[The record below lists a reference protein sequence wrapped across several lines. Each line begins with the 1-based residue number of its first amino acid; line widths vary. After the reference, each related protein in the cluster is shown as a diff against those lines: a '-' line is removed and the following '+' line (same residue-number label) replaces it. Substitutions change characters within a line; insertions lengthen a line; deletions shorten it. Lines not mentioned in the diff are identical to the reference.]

1 MYMGTWGRWMAEIC
15 FFSVMA
21 ILWLVRWVDNQSIL
35 MIIILFLYVQLI
47 YYIHQSFTE
56 YTDFN

>member
-1 MYMGTWGRWMAEIC
+1 MAEIC